1 MNCFL
6 NHKVPLSGFSGFSGF
21 SLFENLSESLW
32 RSVNAYVTK
41 DLLIKDENIGY

>member
-1 MNCFL
+1 M
-6 NHKVPLSGFSGFSGF
+6 VPLLGFSGFSGF
-21 SLFENLSESLW
+21 SFFENFSDNLW